1 MLHRYILFWLH
12 DIPLMLMDWSKFLM
26 LLLLSRYLMRFISEV
41 NKSSQGNKGNFC
53 GRAKFLSFTIV
64 LRLTITEKVFRL
76 SVCDLKSHLVPL
88 RMRPL
93 QAYTGF
99 IDLFSSFIRALFY
112 VILLKWQ
119 NGNGF
124 LLCIVNG
131 NFLLLLDPFITT
143 FSPGLS
149 PFDCPQSEKWSVISC
164 ESVWEHF

>member
-1 MLHRYILFWLH
+1 
-12 DIPLMLMDWSKFLM
+12 MDWSKFLM

-149 PFDCPQSEKWSVISC
+149 PFDCPQSEK
-164 ESVWEHF
+164 